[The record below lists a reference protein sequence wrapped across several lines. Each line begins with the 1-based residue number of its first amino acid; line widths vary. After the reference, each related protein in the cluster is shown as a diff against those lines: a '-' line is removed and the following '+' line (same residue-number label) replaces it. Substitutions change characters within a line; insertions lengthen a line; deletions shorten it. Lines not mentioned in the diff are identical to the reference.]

1 MDEFM
6 PRYAPPG
13 SAPGTLV
20 SEPGVVGNARI
31 MVTLY
36 GPAGVEEFTT
46 TSIET
51 CVQSRDDARNT
62 WIHVA
67 GSPDAETVRQIGN
80 ALGLH
85 ALALEDVLN
94 ESQRPK
100 VDIYDNQVFAVF
112 THPIIDDGRVRVRQ
126 ASLFLLERTV
136 VSFDPCDEALFE
148 PIRRRLR
155 TPARLRQRGVDYL
168 YYALIDVL
176 IDYKFP
182 MLEQLGARIQA
193 LEQEMLETPTPKT
206 MRKLHK
212 AKRDLLVL
220 RRALWPER
228 DAIGHLMRED
238 TPLIE
243 DSTLPFLRDCQD
255 HAVQI
260 IDLLET
266 YREMLA
272 SMLDIY
278 LSSQSF
284 RLNETMK
291 VLTIISTLFIP
302 LTFITGLYG
311 MNFNREA
318 SHWNMPELDSP
329 YGYPTVLGVM
339 LCLAIG
345 MLTVF
350 RRRGWI

>member
-13 SAPGTLV
+13 SAPGTLI
-20 SEPGVVGNARI
+20 SGPGLAGDATI
-31 MVTLY
+31 TITHY
-36 GPAGVEEFTT
+36 GPDGIEEFQ
-46 TSIET
+46 TSSLET
-51 CVQSRDDARNT
+51 CSASRADERNT
-62 WIHVA
+62 WIHIA
-67 GSPDAETVRQIGN
+67 GSPTADTVRQLGN

-85 ALALEDVLN
+85 PLALEDVLN
-94 ESQRPK
+94 EGQRPK
-100 VDIYDNQVFAVF
+100 VDIYDDQVFAVF

-155 TPARLRQRGVDYL
+155 APARLRQRGVDYL

-182 MLEQLGARIQA
+182 MLDQLGVRIQA
-193 LEQEMLETPTPKT
+193 LEQEMLERPTPKT
-206 MRKLHK
+206 LRRLHK

-228 DAIGHLMRED
+228 DAIGHLLRED
-238 TPLIE
+238 TPLI
-243 DSTLPFLRDCQD
+243 DDATHPFLRDCQD

-272 SMLDIY
+272 SMLDVY
-278 LSSQSF
+278 LTGQSF

-291 VLTIISTLFIP
+291 VLTIISTVFIP

-311 MNFNREA
+311 MNFNREI
-318 SHWNMPELDSP
+318 SRWNLPELDQP
-329 YGYPTVLGVM
+329 YGYPTVLAVM
-339 LCLAIG
+339 LCLAVG
-345 MLTVF
+345 MLVAF